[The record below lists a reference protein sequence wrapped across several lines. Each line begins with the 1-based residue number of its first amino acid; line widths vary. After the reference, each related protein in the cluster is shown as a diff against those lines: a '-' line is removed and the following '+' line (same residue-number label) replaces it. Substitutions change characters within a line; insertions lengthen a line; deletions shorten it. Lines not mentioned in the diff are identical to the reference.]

1 MGNPGAP
8 RPLERRYSNHPMLPR
23 EEPDELE
30 VVEVRK
36 EEPMKAGK
44 SGYPEG
50 TCEKCGEHKRIM
62 GRGLCGKCYMAM
74 RTEQKK
80 AGTWNP
86 ILQGHD
92 RFKERYTEKAK
103 AEETEKPAP
112 KATPQANEQP
122 INILPHKGKLYLLAE
137 IRVMT
142 EEQLR
147 EMFGG

>member
-36 EEPMKAGK
+36 EEPN
-44 SGYPEG
+44 
-50 TCEKCGEHKRIM
+50 
-62 GRGLCGKCYMAM
+62 GLS
-74 RTEQKK
+74 
-80 AGTWNP
+80 
-86 ILQGHD
+86 
-92 RFKERYTEKAK
+92 
-103 AEETEKPAP
+103 EEPA
-112 KATPQANEQP
+112 
-122 INILPHKGKLYLLAE
+122 IPHKGKLYLLAE

-142 EEQLR
+142 EEKLR

>member
-36 EEPMKAGK
+36 EEPN
-44 SGYPEG
+44 
-50 TCEKCGEHKRIM
+50 
-62 GRGLCGKCYMAM
+62 GLS
-74 RTEQKK
+74 
-80 AGTWNP
+80 
-86 ILQGHD
+86 
-92 RFKERYTEKAK
+92 
-103 AEETEKPAP
+103 EEPA
-112 KATPQANEQP
+112 
-122 INILPHKGKLYLLAE
+122 IIPHKGKLYLLAE

-142 EEQLR
+142 EEELR